1 MKLRVA
7 IVLVVLVAIAPTFV
21 GSTCQ
26 AVVQAALASLS
37 HLIGAHNA

>member
-1 MKLRVA
+1 MKLRIA

-26 AVVQAALASLS
+26 AVVQSALATLS
-37 HLIGAHNA
+37 QLIGAHHA